1 LVVDAKGKAK
11 IADVA
16 LADREWAENTDLSK
30 APGYVKERTRPG
42 VAGRVSSEPS
52 ALAEASTREKEAR
65 AKLAELEY
73 QRKAGLL
80 IEAKTAEDAMV
91 DLVTRSRTKLLG
103 VPSRIKSVI
112 PELTHAQVLLID
124 RQIREALEELVPPT
138 PPAKTEAA

>member
-1 LVVDAKGKAK
+1 
-11 IADVA
+11 
-16 LADREWAENTDLSK
+16 
-30 APGYVKERTRPG
+30 
-42 VAGRVSSEPS
+42 
-52 ALAEASTREKEAR
+52 
-65 AKLAELEY
+65 
-73 QRKAGLL
+73 LL